1 MEQESP
7 LQTEATPRS
16 FPRANRSPLDTT
28 PSGCSERL
36 CRPRCSFSD
45 HTASCPVFLVNQVP
59 VLVLPEFVTLRS
71 RAEPPPHTPLPTR
84 LPFPSCPPP
93 PPRSFQPTNCR
104 ARRRRLFCHSAC
116 HGGSLIC
123 IFLTYFIAVHPVKT
137 WIVCSPPSSGALR
150 SFYPRA
156 ESTTRALS

>member
-93 PPRSFQPTNCR
+93 PPD
-104 ARRRRLFCHSAC
+104 HSNLPIAVLGG
-116 HGGSLIC
+116 GGS
-123 IFLTYFIAVHPVKT
+123 FA
-137 WIVCSPPSSGALR
+137 
-150 SFYPRA
+150 
-156 ESTTRALS
+156 TRLAMEGV